1 VIDDC
6 IQAWKNRPPLSN
18 YDNLYFS
25 ASARALGD
33 WLVGINATRG
43 YSIKT
48 NIKRLSVGRVQTPTL
63 ALIVKRDNE
72 VEIWQTSYYFQLQGL
87 WKNIPFLYYK
97 DDECK
102 FVTEGE
108 LIIVRNECNGK
119 AASLTEKS
127 TTPKNEN
134 PPKPFDLTALQQEAN
149 KRFGLEAA
157 KTLESAQAL
166 YEAKLI
172 TYPRTDSEYLPES
185 MKNETYDLV
194 ELYSTSEQRP
204 YLKSRK
210 DNYAFFNSNKVLDH
224 YAIIPTSHLQIPYS
238 INETSRKIYELI
250 KHRFIIAFGKPF
262 QFDQHQLTIKSE
274 NHLLK
279 SSFRVVK
286 DFGFKNLLNRV
297 GEEEENLEDP
307 EINLPANLSISESS
321 LLENLEIQKK
331 ERSKPKYH
339 TEETLLKAMSNA
351 GKSIEDERLKNA
363 MKEKGLGTAAT
374 RASIIETLKKRQYII
389 TNKRNLISTA
399 KGRALIKLVGEH
411 ISSPEMTGEWE
422 YKLKLIEKGEF
433 NRKDFLSQ
441 INDYIHEMMPLF
453 SEKDEQ
459 FKQSIAPP
467 GMKCPCCDLETLRIN
482 KGGAFCS
489 NCDLKIWRKIGGKT
503 LYNASLLK
511 LINRGETARL
521 KGFISKK
528 TGRAF
533 EAILFLDKMTKKVS
547 YRF

>member
-1 VIDDC
+1 
-6 IQAWKNRPPLSN
+6 
-18 YDNLYFS
+18 
-25 ASARALGD
+25 
-33 WLVGINATRG
+33 
-43 YSIKT
+43 
-48 NIKRLSVGRVQTPTL
+48 
-63 ALIVKRDNE
+63 
-72 VEIWQTSYYFQLQGL
+72 
-87 WKNIPFLYYK
+87 
-97 DDECK
+97 
-102 FVTEGE
+102 
-108 LIIVRNECNGK
+108 
-119 AASLTEKS
+119 
-127 TTPKNEN
+127 
-134 PPKPFDLTALQQEAN
+134 
-149 KRFGLEAA
+149 
-157 KTLESAQAL
+157 
-166 YEAKLI
+166 
-172 TYPRTDSEYLPES
+172 
-185 MKNETYDLV
+185 
-194 ELYSTSEQRP
+194 
-204 YLKSRK
+204 
-210 DNYAFFNSNKVLDH
+210 
-224 YAIIPTSHLQIPYS
+224 
-238 INETSRKIYELI
+238 
-250 KHRFIIAFGKPF
+250 
-262 QFDQHQLTIKSE
+262 
-274 NHLLK
+274 
-279 SSFRVVK
+279 
-286 DFGFKNLLNRV
+286 
-297 GEEEENLEDP
+297 
-307 EINLPANLSISESS
+307 
-321 LLENLEIQKK
+321 
-331 ERSKPKYH
+331 
-339 TEETLLKAMSNA
+339 MSNA

-503 LYNASLLK
+503 LSNASLLK
-511 LINRGETARL
+511 LIKKGETARL